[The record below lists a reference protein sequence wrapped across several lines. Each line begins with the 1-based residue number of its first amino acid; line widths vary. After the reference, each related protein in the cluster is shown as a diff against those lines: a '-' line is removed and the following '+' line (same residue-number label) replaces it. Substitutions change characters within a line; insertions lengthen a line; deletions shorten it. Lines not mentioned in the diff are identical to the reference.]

1 MEEDNLIQFDENV
14 ERLNEINIKKR
25 KKTKGQKITFF
36 DVLSSSFPLV
46 KNDKGDVLNK
56 CQELIDELMDIGYI
70 TNKLVE
76 INYMKSMIFDERENM
91 IFNYQ
96 KKRLINLSNPEGS
109 EEYIESLM
117 EFREDEKFKIKDYK
131 EIDNKENDR
140 KEKLLGY
147 LSKFYI

>member
-76 INYMKSMIFDERENM
+76 INYIKSMIFDERENM